1 VTLGYRVSYGS
12 SNRLNLVLKHT
23 ADCDSDEVRLNG
35 GTKCYQA
42 PVSRSNSNIPKEL
55 HLQLAKFSKKAD
67 VFAAGIIFLE
77 LITLSSPSTLYKDMW
92 PHILHISLPPAL
104 KEILKMSLAADPETR
119 TGSFDEL
126 LLILRS
132 DEGKI
137 IGELSEDVDLS
148 IDISSGVEVLLPSVL
163 ETDQRS
169 FSVIR
174 KE

>member
-1 VTLGYRVSYGS
+1 LQ
-12 SNRLNLVLKHT
+12 
-23 ADCDSDEVRLNG
+23 
-35 GTKCYQA
+35 QA
-42 PVSRSNSNIPKEL
+42 R
-55 HLQLAKFSKKAD
+55 FSKKAD

-77 LITLSSPSTLYKDMW
+77 LITLSSPSTLYKDTW
-92 PHILHISLPPAL
+92 PHILNISLPPTL
-104 KEILKMSLAADPETR
+104 KKILNKSLEADPETR

-126 LLILRS
+126 LLILS
-132 DEGKI
+132 SEEGKI

>member
-1 VTLGYRVSYGS
+1 
-12 SNRLNLVLKHT
+12 
-23 ADCDSDEVRLNG
+23 
-35 GTKCYQA
+35 
-42 PVSRSNSNIPKEL
+42 
-55 HLQLAKFSKKAD
+55 
-67 VFAAGIIFLE
+67 
-77 LITLSSPSTLYKDMW
+77 M
-92 PHILHISLPPAL
+92 
-104 KEILKMSLAADPETR
+104 KEILNMSLAADPETR

-148 IDISSGVEVLLPSVL
+148 IDISYAVEVLLPSALV
-163 ETDQRS
+163 TDQRS